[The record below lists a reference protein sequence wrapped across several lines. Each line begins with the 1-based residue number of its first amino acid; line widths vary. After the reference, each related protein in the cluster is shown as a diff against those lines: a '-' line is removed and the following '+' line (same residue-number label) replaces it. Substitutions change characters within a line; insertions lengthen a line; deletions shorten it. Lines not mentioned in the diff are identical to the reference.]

1 MTWTSI
7 IAIYLLFWV
16 MTAFVILP
24 IGVRTHDELGL
35 PKTPGQADS
44 APGNFQ
50 PRKIL
55 RERHCCRQPC
65 LLYIMLITALTGSIA
80 TVLTDCLTR
89 QSKAKAYLRSRSMAC
104 ANAT

>member
-24 IGVRTHDELGL
+24 IGVRTHDELGM
-35 PKTPGQADS
+35 PKVPGQADS

-50 PRKIL
+50 PRIIIL
-55 RERHCCRQPC
+55 RTTLLSAALFALYYANYVYGWVDRHSFDW
-65 LLYIMLITALTGSIA
+65 LINRPA
-80 TVLTDCLTR
+80 
-89 QSKAKAYLRSRSMAC
+89 
-104 ANAT
+104 

>member
-24 IGVRTHDELGL
+24 IGVRTHEELGL
-35 PKTPGQADS
+35 PKVPGQADS

-50 PRKIL
+50 PRIIIL
-55 RERHCCRQPC
+55 RTTLLSAALFALYYANYVYCWVDRHSFDW
-65 LLYIMLITALTGSIA
+65 LINRPA
-80 TVLTDCLTR
+80 
-89 QSKAKAYLRSRSMAC
+89 
-104 ANAT
+104 

>member
-35 PKTPGQADS
+35 PKVPGQADS

-50 PRKIL
+50 PRIIIL
-55 RERHCCRQPC
+55 RTTLLSAALFALYYANYVYGWVDRHSFDW
-65 LLYIMLITALTGSIA
+65 LINRPA
-80 TVLTDCLTR
+80 
-89 QSKAKAYLRSRSMAC
+89 
-104 ANAT
+104 

>member
-7 IAIYLLFWV
+7 IAIYVLFWV

-35 PKTPGQADS
+35 PKIPGQADS

-55 RERHCCRQPC
+55 LRTTLLSAALFALYYANYTNGWITRHSFDWLFNPP
-65 LLYIMLITALTGSIA
+65 
-80 TVLTDCLTR
+80 V
-89 QSKAKAYLRSRSMAC
+89 
-104 ANAT
+104 